1 MKLALETPVE
11 ILVVRKA
18 AIGDVIMITG
28 VIRELK
34 KRYGS
39 NANIDVVTEKMAVFR
54 NNPHVRTVMHPASD
68 IDVNNYDIY
77 INLDDAYEKN
87 LGIHYVDNFFYRTF
101 GTIDMDKSVELFP
114 TDADK
119 LKVDEDIKTIGDKF
133 IVVHLRNW
141 YWPVKNISMDVW
153 FNIFVKLFEKRT
165 DFKVV
170 VVGGESD
177 HFVQDHPL
185 FVDYRGRYNDQELK
199 HLCDRSACFVGID
212 SGPYWVAAA
221 SKTHIVALLTN
232 LLPERILP
240 HRYLTLGGNC
250 TAFSTLEDCAGCN
263 DEQER
268 PIRQHVCKKGTRPC
282 VDNFDVEKIA
292 GAILEQ
298 LE

>member
-1 MKLALETPVE
+1 MKLEQPINIIVS
-11 ILVVRKA
+11 RKA

-34 KRYGS
+34 KRYGANS
-39 NANIDVVTEKMAVFR
+39 NIDVITEKLGVFR
-54 NNPHVRTVMHPASD
+54 NNPHVRTVMHPSSD
-68 IDVNNYDIY
+68 IDLNDYDIY
-77 INLDDAYEKN
+77 INLDDCYEKN
-87 LGIHYVDNFFYRTF
+87 LSIHYVDNFFYRTF

-114 TDADK
+114 SEADIAR
-119 LKVDEDIKTIGDKF
+119 VDKDLEQVGDKF

-153 FNIFVKLFEKRT
+153 FDIFVKLFEQRT

-170 VVGGESD
+170 VVGGSTD
-177 HFVQDHPL
+177 HFVPDHPL
-185 FVDYRGRYNDQELK
+185 FLDYRDRYTDQEMK
-199 HLCDRSACFVGID
+199 HLCDKAVCFVGID

-250 TAFSTLEDCAGCN
+250 TAFQTLEDCAGCN
-263 DEQER
+263 DEQVR
-268 PIRQHVCKKGTRPC
+268 PIRQHVCKKNTHPC
-282 VDNFDVEKIA
+282 VNKFDTDAIVK
-292 GAILEQ
+292 AILEQ
-298 LE
+298 LDD